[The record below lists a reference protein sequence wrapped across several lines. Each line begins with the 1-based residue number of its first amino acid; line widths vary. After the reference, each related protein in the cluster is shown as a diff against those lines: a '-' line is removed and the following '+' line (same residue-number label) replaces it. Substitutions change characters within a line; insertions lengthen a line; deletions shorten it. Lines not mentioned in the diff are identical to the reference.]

1 MIHSVFLTFFLSIL
15 AGRGHV
21 VETTDTI
28 IAAVSNMA
36 ASLFRFM
43 MIPPILNILGFRFGY
58 FRSSSG
64 SSGSYPQ
71 PLEAMPAPRF
81 AKISIKDASALKI
94 VVISRNP
101 PFFVK

>member
-1 MIHSVFLTFFLSIL
+1 MS
-15 AGRGHV
+15 AAEAV
-21 VETTDTI
+21 VETADTI

-43 MIPPILNILGFRFGY
+43 MLPPISIELGFHVGY

-71 PLEAMPAPRF
+71 PLEAIPAPRF
-81 AKISIKDASALKI
+81 AKISIKDARALKI

-101 PFFVK
+101 PFFLK